1 MPNTARRQYEL
12 SQGEMYSLYI
22 ELPCVEC
29 EEMMT
34 VRVDGLDVRITES
47 CDLRCSDRSHYD
59 RAALDE
65 RAVDM
70 AEQER
75 HNRAE
80 HEAEYDPR

>member
-1 MPNTARRQYEL
+1 MHPSRRQYEL
-12 SQGEMYSLYI
+12 AHHELYSLYI

-34 VRVDGLDVRITES
+34 VRVDGLDVRITTP
-47 CDLRCSDRSHYD
+47 CVNACHLLSHYD

-75 HNRAE
+75 HNRAQ